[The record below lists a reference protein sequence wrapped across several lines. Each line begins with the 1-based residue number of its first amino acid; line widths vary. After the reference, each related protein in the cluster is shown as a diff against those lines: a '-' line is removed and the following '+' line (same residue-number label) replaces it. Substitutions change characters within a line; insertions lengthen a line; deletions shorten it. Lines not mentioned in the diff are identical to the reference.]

1 MKIIGGEF
9 SGRVIHSPKGKNTR
23 PTSSRVKESLF
34 NFLIHGFGV
43 DFEGM
48 DVLDIF
54 AGSGSL
60 GIEALSRGARFCNF
74 IDIESQ
80 SILAI
85 NNNIKSLKLEK
96 KSNVRRSDVI
106 KIDRHVMK
114 DQRPVDIVFSDPP
127 YKDSFKTKIAI
138 EDFAKKGWISKKAI
152 IISESSSRDEVDNIS
167 GFEISKKK
175 IVGDTQL
182 CVYVSKKVDA

>member
-1 MKIIGGEF
+1 
-9 SGRVIHSPKGKNTR
+9 
-23 PTSSRVKESLF
+23 
-34 NFLIHGFGV
+34 
-43 DFEGM
+43 M
-48 DVLDIF
+48 DILDIF

-85 NNNIKSLKLEK
+85 KNNIKSLGLEI
-96 KSNVRRSDVI
+96 KSNVRRSDVV
-106 KIDRHVMK
+106 KVDRHVMK
-114 DQRPVDIVFSDPP
+114 DQRPVDLVFSDPP
-127 YKDSFKTKIAI
+127 YKDSFKKKIAI
-138 EDFAKKGWISKKAI
+138 EDFSKKGWISEKAI
-152 IISESSSRDEVDNIS
+152 IIAESSSRDEIDNIL

>member
-1 MKIIGGEF
+1 M
-9 SGRVIHSPKGKNTR
+9 
-23 PTSSRVKESLF
+23 
-34 NFLIHGFGV
+34 
-43 DFEGM
+43 
-48 DVLDIF
+48 
-54 AGSGSL
+54 
-60 GIEALSRGARFCNF
+60 SRGARFCNF

-85 NNNIKSLKLEK
+85 KNNIKSLGLET
-96 KSNVRRSDVI
+96 KSNVRRSDVV
-106 KIDRHVMK
+106 KVDRHVMK
-114 DQRPVDIVFSDPP
+114 DQRPVDLVFSDPP

-138 EDFAKKGWISKKAI
+138 EDFSKKGWISEKAI
-152 IISESSSRDEVDNIS
+152 IIAESSSRDEIDNIL

>member
-34 NFLIHGFGV
+34 NFLIHGFWV
-43 DFEGM
+43 DFEGI

-106 KIDRHVMK
+106 KIDSHVMK

-152 IISESSSRDEVDNIS
+152 IISESSSRDKVDNIS

>member
-1 MKIIGGEF
+1 
-9 SGRVIHSPKGKNTR
+9 
-23 PTSSRVKESLF
+23 
-34 NFLIHGFGV
+34 
-43 DFEGM
+43 M
-48 DVLDIF
+48 DILDIF

-85 NNNIKSLKLEK
+85 KNNIKSLGLET
-96 KSNVRRSDVI
+96 KSNVRRSNVV
-106 KIDRHVMK
+106 KIDSHVMK
-114 DQRPVDIVFSDPP
+114 DQRPVDLVFSDPP

-138 EDFAKKGWISKKAI
+138 EDFSKKGWISEKAI
-152 IISESSSRDEVDNIS
+152 IIAESSSRDEIDNIL

>member
-34 NFLIHGFGV
+34 NFLIHGFGI

-48 DVLDIF
+48 DILDIF

-74 IDIESQ
+74 IDIESGE
-80 SILAI
+80 SIKLNPSHYKDDYLKRIGKFLEQLRLKCLQYKIDLVEVDI
-85 NNNIKSLKLEK
+85 NKGYDQIITSYLLKRQKMFWVTK
-96 KSNVRRSDVI
+96 KS
-106 KIDRHVMK
+106 
-114 DQRPVDIVFSDPP
+114 
-127 YKDSFKTKIAI
+127 FK
-138 EDFAKKGWISKKAI
+138 FAFLFKRTVW
-152 IISESSSRDEVDNIS
+152 
-167 GFEISKKK
+167 
-175 IVGDTQL
+175 
-182 CVYVSKKVDA
+182 

>member
-1 MKIIGGEF
+1 MKIIGGTF

-34 NFLIHGFGV
+34 NFLAHGAGI
-43 DFEGM
+43 DFNGLHI
-48 DVLDIF
+48 LDIF

-80 SILAI
+80 AI
-85 NNNIKSLKLEK
+85 STIESNIRSLNLEE
-96 KSNVRRSDVI
+96 KSNVRRSDVSKVDQYI
-106 KIDRHVMK
+106 MK
-114 DQRPVDIVFSDPP
+114 GQKPVDLIFSDPP
-127 YKDSFKTKIAI
+127 YKDSFKTKVAI
-138 EDFAKKGWISKKAI
+138 EDFANRGWINNGATLI
-152 IISESSSRDEVDNIS
+152 AESSSRDEVELIS
-167 GFEISKKK
+167 GFEITKKK

-182 CVYVSKKVDA
+182 CIYVSKTVDE